1 MQAAKDR
8 SKRMGKNEV
17 RMGRGTG
24 QGSALETLGLEE
36 FQAGVGGGQALLC
49 SGLLQ
54 QPQPPCY
61 DTHLGAAEP
70 AGPQDG
76 AD

>member
-17 RMGRGTG
+17 RKGGGTG

-49 SGLLQ
+49 SGHNSSSPSLLA
-54 QPQPPCY
+54 
-61 DTHLGAAEP
+61 TILT
-70 AGPQDG
+70 
-76 AD
+76 